1 MDIVPSPSGGP
12 PTPTADHRRRVS
24 FGKRALM
31 AMAGV
36 ATGLLAEF
44 VSGEVGLQSA
54 LTWNATAV
62 IFTVLSLVPALALWW
77 TKNGYWR
84 AFAAGLAAYWLVL
97 ALLWFWGPDPCP
109 YVSSGPGEEGGCS
122 PGGI

>member
-1 MDIVPSPSGGP
+1 
-12 PTPTADHRRRVS
+12 
-24 FGKRALM
+24 M
-31 AMAGV
+31 AMAGA
-36 ATGLLAEF
+36 ATGLLAEL
-44 VSGEVGLQSA
+44 VSFIVGFQSA

-97 ALLWFWGPDPCP
+97 ALLWFWGPDNCGG
-109 YVSSGPGEEGGCS
+109 YQSEGPGAEGGCS